1 MILCDVIARKPYFP
15 PVPQELALLF
25 RGEGL
30 ELLGVADAT
39 ADQHSETSYREW
51 IDRGYAGSMAYLHDH
66 APLKFH
72 PERLLPGARALLV
85 AGINYYQET
94 GWRAGRAVKAAGG
107 SDTATVP
114 AGGGAAGAPS
124 GAAGRI
130 ARYAWGR
137 DYHRLL
143 GGKLARVAKE
153 LRLRYP
159 EERFRPFTDAT
170 PLAERHYAEA
180 AGVGF
185 TGRNTLLIS
194 SQYGSWFL
202 IGEILSTRS
211 FPASGPP
218 RGRHGACPSGCRRC
232 LDVCPTGALVAA
244 GVIDASRCISYL
256 TIEHRGSIPE
266 KLRHLM
272 GDWLFGCDLCQEVC
286 PLNLQAQS
294 TGERDFLTWRAG
306 GSQELA
312 VILAID
318 DEAEFTRRFAGSP
331 LMRARRSGLLRNAC
345 IVAANLGARELLPLL
360 RERAIDADPVI
371 AEHAR
376 WAIAELDG

>member
-1 MILCDVIARKPYFP
+1 VIARRPYYP
-15 PVPQELALLF
+15 PVPQELASLF
-25 RGEGL
+25 RREGL
-30 ELLGVADAT
+30 ELLGVSDASADES
-39 ADQHSETSYREW
+39 SEESYRRW
-51 IDRGYAGSMAYLHDH
+51 LDRGYAGSMAYLRDH

-72 PERLLPGARALLV
+72 PERLLPGARSVLV
-85 AGINYYQET
+85 AGINYYQE
-94 GWRAGRAVKAAGG
+94 AGHRTAPDEAAAV
-107 SDTATVP
+107 
-114 AGGGAAGAPS
+114 GGAAAAAPS
-124 GAAGRI
+124 GAIGCI

-153 LRLRYP
+153 LGLRHP

-170 PLAERHYAEA
+170 PLAERHYAES

-218 RGRHGACPSGCRRC
+218 EGRHGACPSGCRRC

-256 TIEHRGSIPE
+256 TIEHKGSIPE
-266 KLRHLM
+266 RLRPLM
-272 GDWLFGCDLCQEVC
+272 GDWLFGCDLCQEIC
-286 PLNLQAQS
+286 PRNLQAQA

-306 GSQELA
+306 SGQELA
-312 VILAID
+312 VILAIED
-318 DEAEFTRRFAGSP
+318 DAEFTRRFAGSP
-331 LMRARRSGLLRNAC
+331 LMRSRRSGLLRNAC

-360 RERAIDADPVI
+360 RVRAADADPVI
-371 AEHAR
+371 AEAAG
-376 WAIAELDG
+376 WALATLGG